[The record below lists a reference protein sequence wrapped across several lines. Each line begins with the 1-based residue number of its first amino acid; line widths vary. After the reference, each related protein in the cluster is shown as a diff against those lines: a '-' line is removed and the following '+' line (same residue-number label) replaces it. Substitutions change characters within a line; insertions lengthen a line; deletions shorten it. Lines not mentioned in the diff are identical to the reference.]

1 MNANEKNEINAL
13 IATLCERDLTGQGK
27 HNEESEEVTNFI
39 AKGFGCNKSTGMWA
53 IIRAYTL
60 GFMAGFDVYSVLNGD
75 SAGGSPS
82 EREERQ
88 RRRNRRGV
96 Q

>member
-39 AKGFGCNKSTGMWA
+39 AKGFGCNKSSGMRG

-60 GFMAGFDVYSVLNGD
+60 GFMAGFDVYDALNGALNGD
-75 SAGGSPS
+75 FSGGSPS
-82 EREERQ
+82 EREE
-88 RRRNRRGV
+88 GSCS
-96 Q
+96 